1 MIKLFSSLLIVFLS
15 LSSLKAVER
24 NSTINAVASFS
35 ILGDLVS
42 EIGGKNVKVK
52 SLVGPNGDA
61 HVFQPTPVT
70 NKTVVEADIVFL
82 NGLNFEGWL
91 IRLMEASD
99 YKGVVVVATEGIKP
113 RNVSDKKDNRTIT
126 DPHAWHCVEFY
137 KTYAQNVAKGLEKID
152 PSNKKYYEGR
162 LKNYLKKLSDLET
175 WIHKE
180 VNQIPLNK
188 RKVITAHDAFGYFGE
203 AYGIKFLAPVTNK
216 TVVEAD
222 IVFLNGLNF
231 EGWLIRLM
239 EASDYKGVV
248 VVATEGIKPR
258 NVSDKK
264 DNRTITDPHAW
275 HCVEFYK
282 TYAQNVAKGLEKID
296 PSNKKYYEGRL
307 KNYLKKLSDLET
319 WIHKEVNQIPLN
331 KRKVI
336 TAHDAFGYFG
346 EAYGIKFLAP
356 VGVSTE
362 SKASAH
368 DVSHLIEQIR
378 SEDIRAVFIENIS
391 DRKLMEQIAE
401 ETQIDISENI
411 LYSDALSDAD
421 GPAANYLDMMHYNVE
436 KLIQSMQDD

>member
-24 NSTINAVASFS
+24 NSTISAVASFS

-113 RNVSDKKDNRTIT
+113 RNVSDKKDNQTIT
-126 DPHAWHCVEFY
+126 DPHAWHRVEFY

-152 PSNKKYYEGR
+152 PSNKKYYEER

-180 VNQIPLNK
+180 VNK
-188 RKVITAHDAFGYFGE
+188 
-203 AYGIKFLAPVTNK
+203 
-216 TVVEAD
+216 
-222 IVFLNGLNF
+222 
-231 EGWLIRLM
+231 
-239 EASDYKGVV
+239 
-248 VVATEGIKPR
+248 
-258 NVSDKK
+258 
-264 DNRTITDPHAW
+264 
-275 HCVEFYK
+275 
-282 TYAQNVAKGLEKID
+282 
-296 PSNKKYYEGRL
+296 
-307 KNYLKKLSDLET
+307 
-319 WIHKEVNQIPLN
+319 IPLN

-436 KLIQSMQDD
+436 KIIQSMQDD